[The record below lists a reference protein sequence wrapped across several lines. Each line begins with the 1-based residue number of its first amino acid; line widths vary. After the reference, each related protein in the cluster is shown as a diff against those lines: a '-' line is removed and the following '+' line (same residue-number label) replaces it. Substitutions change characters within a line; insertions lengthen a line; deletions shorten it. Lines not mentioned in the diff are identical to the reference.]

1 MMCAT
6 VAAGPQETKSDVD
19 PITWHHNDLASEV
32 NGGQNPLPLDL
43 EPEVSY
49 ALGSAAFSELEVR
62 LHECSGDCR
71 LSSFGCSQNT
81 GQNKYS
87 S

>member
-6 VAAGPQETKSDVD
+6 VAAAPQEAKSDVD
-19 PITWHHNDLASEV
+19 PIAWHNNDLASEV
-32 NGGQNPLPLDL
+32 NGGQTPLALDM

-49 ALGSAAFSELEVR
+49 ALGSGELSELEVR
-62 LHECSGDCR
+62 LQERSSDCCV
-71 LSSFGCSQNT
+71 SSFGCSQGT
-81 GQNKYS
+81 SQNKYS